1 MYISLAGHLRGLSVL
16 AREQRCHMGS
26 VIVVPT
32 GAASTTRQG
41 LTQFEGISAQ
51 SAGTRALCAHLLAV
65 PPGGRAKAHRHAGH
79 ETAIYVLEGRGVL
92 WFGEELESRV
102 DVGPGDFLYIPPRR
116 SACHRQRQRHRMGP
130 GSRGPDRPQRARERG
145 ASSSLGWPAPSGA
158 LSHSGFVSL
167 LDLARRY
174 SGAHS
179 SHSRWLSR

>member
-1 MYISLAGHLRGLSVL
+1 
-16 AREQRCHMGS
+16 MGS

-102 DVGPGDFLYIPPRR
+102 DVGPGDFLYIPPPDLRVILFR
-116 SACHRQRQRHRMGP
+116 TLCGDGGDGQRGN
-130 GSRGPDRPQRARERG
+130 PDARG
-145 ASSSLGWPAPSGA
+145 ALHATSAPYW
-158 LSHSGFVSL
+158 F
-167 LDLARRY
+167 
-174 SGAHS
+174 
-179 SHSRWLSR
+179 